1 VRELRSDAHHR
12 MRATHAVARP
22 LILSA
27 NIHAALQA
35 VRVSRSV
42 DLSYK
47 WLHRSAVCEGPAGR
61 RSAGRDSRAW
71 MGRGIVLAS
80 DSGETKVLRGEAE
93 RLAQRLGASPSKLP
107 ASCGVAAAVA
117 ECGPHHKAVTD
128 ACATRISALA
138 TVLACEPS
146 EAVDMLLKHPE
157 LHAVRDGHIALCLMT
172 LREILPGM
180 DVSKLVRKKVDL
192 LLEDDAMDRARA
204 AVCTI
209 QSKGFDPTLL
219 VESQPLVLLRHDVW
233 FTDSNTACEWD
244 ETGAFEH
251 DAP

>member
-1 VRELRSDAHHR
+1 

-27 NIHAALQA
+27 NIHAALQVLLRIGSQNCETPISHEIEANPLGCVTQA

-61 RSAGRDSRAW
+61 RSAGRDSREW

-180 DVSKLVRKKVDL
+180 DVSKLVGCSN
-192 LLEDDAMDRARA
+192 LEWNTEGIFLAMW
-204 AVCTI
+204 
-209 QSKGFDPTLL
+209 QLFG
-219 VESQPLVLLRHDVW
+219 SQ
-233 FTDSNTACEWD
+233 
-244 ETGAFEH
+244 
-251 DAP
+251 